1 VLIGCAVVIAVRCV
15 RLVAYYFIPL
25 WFGRGELGPPVTP
38 LLDVLTG
45 PRFFI
50 SAFCG
55 IVVGRILSGLSL
67 LCLFFLMKV
76 LLRNQTVAFIVC
88 VLIFSLSNAPIGN
101 LWSFLVIIVLSP
113 IFFIVLIRFGFVTA
127 IIALFVDAIIV
138 GLPAF
143 LEPSAWYS
151 GYGYAALLILAVI
164 VLYAF
169 RYSLGG
175 RPIFGTPRLDD

>member
-1 VLIGCAVVIAVRCV
+1 M
-15 RLVAYYFIPL
+15 
-25 WFGRGELGPPVTP
+25 
-38 LLDVLTG
+38 
-45 PRFFI
+45 
-50 SAFCG
+50 
-55 IVVGRILSGLSL
+55 
-67 LCLFFLMKV
+67 CLFFLMKV
-76 LLRNQTVAFIVC
+76 LLRNQTVAVIAC
-88 VLIFSLSNAPIGN
+88 VLIFSLANAPGN